1 MRLKVIRLKVILL
14 SLSLLTC
21 LAIQASAQGSP
32 SSTVTDPAIREMLA
46 SLDMPRVS
54 ATESNVAGSWY
65 LALSNGPF
73 IELALIQSGAVVFG
87 RASVNSGINQQWATA
102 SGEVS
107 GNRLKLNVVPE
118 KGTELYAISINTDRL
133 PLTGTYVV
141 IRDDASPVPGSV
153 SASRRIA

>member
-1 MRLKVIRLKVILL
+1 MILKVILL
-14 SLSLLTC
+14 SLSLLFC
-21 LAIQASAQGSP
+21 LAIQVSAQGSP
-32 SSTVTDPAIREMLA
+32 SYTVTDPAIREMLA

-87 RASVNSGINQQWATA
+87 RASVNSGADSEWATA
-102 SGEVS
+102 SGEIS
-107 GNRLKLNVVPE
+107 GSNLRLNVVPE
-118 KGTELYAISINTDRL
+118 KGTALYAISINTDRL
-133 PLTGTYVV
+133 PLTGTYVLV
-141 IRDDASPVPGSV
+141 RGDAGPVPGSV

>member
-1 MRLKVIRLKVILL
+1 MRLKVILL
-14 SLSLLTC
+14 SLALLSC

-32 SSTVTDPAIREMLA
+32 SYTVTDPAIREMLA

-54 ATESNVAGSWY
+54 VTESNVAGNWY

-102 SGEVS
+102 SGEIS
-107 GNRLKLNVVPE
+107 GNRLRLNVVPE
-118 KGTELYAISINTDRL
+118 MGTELYAISINIDRL
-133 PLTGTYVV
+133 PLTGTYVL
-141 IRDDASPVPGSV
+141 IRGDAGPQPGSV
-153 SASRRIA
+153 SASRHVA

>member
-1 MRLKVIRLKVILL
+1 MNKMRLKVILL
-14 SLSLLTC
+14 SLALLSC

-32 SSTVTDPAIREMLA
+32 SYTVTDPAIREMLA

-54 ATESNVAGSWY
+54 VTESNVAGNWY

-87 RASVNSGINQQWATA
+87 RASVNSGVNQQWATA
-102 SGEVS
+102 SGEIS
-107 GNRLKLNVVPE
+107 GNRLRLNVVPE
-118 KGTELYAISINTDRL
+118 MGTELYAISIDIDRL

-141 IRDDASPVPGSV
+141 IRGDAGPQPGSV
-153 SASRRIA
+153 SASRHVA

>member
-1 MRLKVIRLKVILL
+1 MRLKVILL
-14 SLSLLTC
+14 SLALLSC

-32 SSTVTDPAIREMLA
+32 SYTVTDPAIREMLA

-54 ATESNVAGSWY
+54 VTESNVAGNWY

-87 RASVNSGINQQWATA
+87 RASVNSGVNQQWATA
-102 SGEVS
+102 SGEIS
-107 GNRLKLNVVPE
+107 GNRLRLNVVPE
-118 KGTELYAISINTDRL
+118 MGTELYAISIDIDRL

-141 IRDDASPVPGSV
+141 IRGDAGPQPGSV
-153 SASRRIA
+153 SASRHVA